1 MDVFRLKGV
10 ETVLVTAPAMW
21 VLKRLGLKGKFVLV
35 SALGIGSMAVACWAA
50 RALESG
56 RAVLVALAAAAVFL
70 YFLWALQS
78 SLSRQ
83 LGRLARAMEK
93 TTVGDLTVR
102 VEPEGQD
109 ELAQIAQLLDKM
121 VVSLSS
127 MVADILSNAAL
138 VSYTGASLLRDNEQL
153 AERTD
158 QQASNVVQTV
168 SSVEQIT
175 AAVQNNSQ
183 AASAAEQQTQQVRTS
198 MDAGVAVMDKA
209 VGSVESIER
218 SASRMSEIIGVIDG
232 IAFQTNILALN
243 AAVEA
248 ARAGEQGRG
257 FAVVASEVR
266 TLAQRSSDAARE
278 IRGLIEDS
286 VHQVS
291 ASTDLIRHAGQDMR
305 RVAQGIRDVAG
316 HVQGIAQSTSE
327 QGHGLGQIRQ
337 AVHQIDQFT
346 QDNAQMVH
354 AVVQQAQ
361 GLQARAGTL
370 GQAVDGFILQQ
381 GKPQEAIELVER
393 AVELRR
399 SHAGGASFWQLLT
412 DPQQRLF
419 DKDMYVFVLDAL
431 GNYVVFAGNPAK
443 VGTSVN
449 DLPGVDGPGLLRAI
463 VAQAEHAPGWVEYDI
478 TNPTSGRVQS
488 KMSYVR
494 KLDDGYLGCGV
505 YKKFVG

>member
-1 MDVFRLKGV
+1 MF
-10 ETVLVTAPAMW
+10 VTAPAMW
-21 VLKRLGLKGKFVLV
+21 MLKRLGLKGKFALV
-35 SALGIGSMAVACWAA
+35 SVLGVGSIAAVCWAA
-50 RALESG
+50 NDLAAG
-56 RAVLVALAAAAVFL
+56 QAMLVALAAAVVLL
-70 YFLWALQS
+70 YFLWALQC
-78 SLSRQ
+78 SLARQ
-83 LGRLARAMEK
+83 LSQLAQAMEK
-93 TTVGDLTVR
+93 TTIGDLTVR

-109 ELAQIAQLLDKM
+109 ELAQMARLLDKM
-121 VVSLSS
+121 VVALSS

-138 VSYTGASLLRDNEQL
+138 VSYTGSSLLRDNELL

-175 AAVQNNSQ
+175 AVVQNNSQ
-183 AASAAEQQTQQVRTS
+183 AATAAEQQTQQVRTS

-218 SASRMSEIIGVIDG
+218 NASRMSEIIGVIDG

-266 TLAQRSSDAARE
+266 TLAQCSADAARE
-278 IRGLIEDS
+278 IRGLIEES
-286 VHQVS
+286 VRQVS
-291 ASTDLIRHAGQDMR
+291 DSTQLIRQAGQDMR
-305 RVAQGIRDVAG
+305 KVAQGIHDVAG
-316 HVQGIAQSTSE
+316 HVQAIAQSTSE
-327 QGHGLGQIRQ
+327 QGHGLTQISQ
-337 AVHQIDQFT
+337 AIHQIDQLT
-346 QDNAQMVH
+346 QDNAQMVR

-361 GLQARAGTL
+361 SLEARAGTL

-381 GKPQEAIELVER
+381 GKPQEAMQLVQR
-393 AVELRR
+393 AADLRR
-399 SHAGGASFWQLLT
+399 SHAGGAQFWKMLS
-412 DPQQRLF
+412 DPQQGLF
-419 DKDMYVFVLDAL
+419 SKDMYVFVLDAL

-449 DLPGVDGPGLLRAI
+449 DVPGVDGPGLLRAI
-463 VAQAEHAPGWVEYDI
+463 VAQAEYAPGWVEYDF
-478 TNPTSGRVQS
+478 TTPASGKVQT

-505 YKKFVG
+505 YKKFAG